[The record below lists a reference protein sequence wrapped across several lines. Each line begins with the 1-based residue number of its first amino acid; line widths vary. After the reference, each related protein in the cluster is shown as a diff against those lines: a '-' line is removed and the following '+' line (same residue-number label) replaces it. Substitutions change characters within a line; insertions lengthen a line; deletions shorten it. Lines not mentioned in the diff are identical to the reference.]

1 MPDFVNL
8 SVYKFTP
15 LGDLPALRERLLT
28 RPNELQLKGT
38 ILLSTEVGVHV
49 STVVPP
55 RDASITPM
63 GTCEAIWMRRANT

>member
-28 RPNELQLKGT
+28 RTNKLQLKGT
-38 ILLSTEVGVHV
+38 ILLSPRV
-49 STVVPP
+49 SISSSPARVN
-55 RDASITPM
+55 RPM
-63 GTCEAIWMRRANT
+63 PW